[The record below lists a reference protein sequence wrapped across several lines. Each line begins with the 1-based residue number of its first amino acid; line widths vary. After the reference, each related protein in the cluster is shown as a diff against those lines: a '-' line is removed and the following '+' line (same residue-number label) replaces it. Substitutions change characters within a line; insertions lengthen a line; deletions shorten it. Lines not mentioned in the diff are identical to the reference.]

1 MTSEEPAARRKA
13 SNGDDSIY
21 WDQSKKRYVGA
32 ISLGY
37 TPDGKRRRPKVSGKT
52 KSEVRVKLRQLRK
65 ELAVGVQTSS
75 RHTIEVAVNKWLV
88 RGLRGRDDGTVK
100 TYRSLANN
108 HVIPDL
114 GKAKTH
120 ELTADEVDEWLTA
133 KADELSH
140 ETLKRIRSVL
150 RRSIAQAQR
159 EGVVARNVA
168 ELVELPQGREG
179 RPSKSLTLEEAQA
192 VLQARRGS
200 WIHAYVV
207 LALLVGVRTE
217 EERPL
222 TWSHVHIDTAD
233 DERPHIDVWRSV
245 RRRGETKTRKSK
257 RSLTMPHYAA
267 DVLSQHRQRQ
277 QDECAAAGIDWAE
290 SQLVFPESDGTQRSS
305 TNVLRNLRALLKDAG
320 LPAPR
325 SWTTRELR
333 TSFVSLLSDHGT
345 PIEVIARVVG
355 HSGTQTTETVY
366 RKQIRPVITEGAEA
380 MDEIFKSDG
389 A

>member
-1 MTSEEPAARRKA
+1 MNGEEAPARRKA
-13 SNGDDSIY
+13 ANGDDSIY
-21 WDQSKKRYVGA
+21 WDQSKNRYVGA

-52 KSEVRVKLRQLRK
+52 KSEVRVKLRELRK
-65 ELAVGVQTSS
+65 GLAVGVQTSS
-75 RHTIEVAVNKWLV
+75 RHTIEVAVNKWLI
-88 RGLRGRDDGTVK
+88 RGLRGRDENTLK

-114 GKAKTH
+114 GKARTH

-133 KADELSH
+133 KADEVSH
-140 ETLKRIRSVL
+140 ETLKMIRSIL

-159 EGVVARNVA
+159 EGLVERNVA
-168 ELVELPQGREG
+168 ELVELPHGREG
-179 RPSKSLTLEEAQA
+179 RPSKSLALEEAQA
-192 VLQARRGS
+192 VLQADRGS

-222 TWSHVHIDTAD
+222 TWAHVHIDAGD
-233 DERPHIDVWRSV
+233 GDRPHIDVWRSV

-267 DVLSQHRQRQ
+267 AVLSQHRQQ
-277 QDECAAAGIDWAE
+277 QQEECAAAGIEWAE
-290 SQLVFPESDGTQRSS
+290 SRLVFAHADGTQRSS
-305 TNVLRNLRALLKDAG
+305 TNVLRNFRALLKEAG

-325 SWTTRELR
+325 TWTTRELR

-380 MDEIFKSDG
+380 MDEIFKPDG
-389 A
+389 T

>member
-1 MTSEEPAARRKA
+1 MTSEEASARKKAA
-13 SNGDDSIY
+13 NGDDSIY
-21 WDQSKKRYVGA
+21 WDQSKNRYIGA

-52 KSEVRVKLRQLRK
+52 KSEVRAKLRELRK
-65 ELAVGVQTSS
+65 GLAVGVQTSS
-75 RHTIEVAVNKWLV
+75 RHTIEIAVNKWLV
-88 RGLRGRDDGTVK
+88 RGLRGRDENTLK
-100 TYRSLANN
+100 TYRSLASN

-120 ELTADEVDEWLTA
+120 ELTADDVDEWLTA
-133 KADELSH
+133 KADEVSH
-140 ETLKRIRSVL
+140 ETLKRIRSIL

-222 TWSHVHIDTAD
+222 TWSHVHIDAGD
-233 DERPHIDVWRSV
+233 GDRPHIDVWRSV

-267 DVLSQHRQRQ
+267 AVLSQHRQHQ
-277 QDECAAAGIDWAE
+277 QEECAAANIEWAD
-290 SQLVFPESDGTQRSS
+290 SRLVFPHEDGTQRSS

-320 LPAPR
+320 LPAPHT
-325 SWTTRELR
+325 WTTRELR

-380 MDEIFKSDG
+380 MDEIFKPDG

>member
-1 MTSEEPAARRKA
+1 MTSEEAAARRKA
-13 SNGDDSIY
+13 ANGDDSIY
-21 WDQSKKRYVGA
+21 WDRSKNRYVGA
-32 ISLGY
+32 LSLGY

-52 KSEVRVKLRQLRK
+52 KTEVRAKLRELRK

-75 RHTIEVAVNKWLV
+75 KHTIEVAVNKWLV
-88 RGLRGRDDGTVK
+88 RGLRGRDEDTVK
-100 TYRSLANN
+100 TYRSLAKN
-108 HVIPDL
+108 HVIPSL

-133 KADELSH
+133 KAEELSH
-140 ETLKRIRSVL
+140 ETLKMIRSIL

-168 ELVELPQGREG
+168 ELVELPRGRDG
-179 RPSKSLTLEEAQA
+179 RPSKSLTLVEAQA
-192 VLQARRGS
+192 VLQALRGS

-222 TWSHVHIDTAD
+222 AWSHVHIDTD
-233 DERPHIDVWRSV
+233 DGDRPHIDVWRSV
-245 RRRGETKTRKSK
+245 RRREETKTRKSK

-267 DVLSQHRQRQ
+267 EVLSQHRQRQ
-277 QDECAAAGIDWAE
+277 QDECAAAGIKWTD
-290 SQLVFPESDGTQRSS
+290 SRLVFPHEDGTQRSS
-305 TNVLRNLRALLKDAG
+305 PNVLKNLRALLKDAG
-320 LPAPR
+320 LSAPDT
-325 SWTTRELR
+325 WTTRELR

-355 HSGTQTTETVY
+355 HNGTQTTETVY
-366 RKQIRPVITEGAEA
+366 RKQIRPVITDGAEA
-380 MDEIFKSDG
+380 MDEIFKPDG
-389 A
+389 M

>member
-1 MTSEEPAARRKA
+1 MTSEEAAARRKA
-13 SNGDDSIY
+13 ANGDDSIY
-21 WDQSKKRYVGA
+21 WDRSKNRYVGA

-52 KSEVRVKLRQLRK
+52 KSEVRAKLRELRK
-65 ELAVGVQTSS
+65 GLAVGVQTSS

-88 RGLRGRDDGTVK
+88 RGLRGRDENTLK
-100 TYRSLANN
+100 TYRSLASN

-120 ELTADEVDEWLTA
+120 ELTADDVDEWLTA
-133 KADELSH
+133 KADEVSH
-140 ETLKRIRSVL
+140 ETLKRIRSIL

-168 ELVELPQGREG
+168 ELVELPQGQEG
-179 RPSKSLTLEEAQA
+179 RPSKSLTLDEAQA

-222 TWSHVHIDTAD
+222 TWSHVHIDAAD
-233 DERPHIDVWRSV
+233 GDRPHIDVWRSV

-267 DVLSQHRQRQ
+267 AVLAQHRQRQ
-277 QDECAAAGIDWAE
+277 QDECAAANVEWAD
-290 SQLVFPESDGTQRSS
+290 SRLVFPHADGTQRSS
-305 TNVLRNLRALLKDAG
+305 TNVLKNFRALLKDAG

-325 SWTTRELR
+325 TWTTRELR

-380 MDEIFKSDG
+380 MDEIFKPDG